1 MKYILLK
8 ICPVI
13 GALFGHGVASAS
25 ASASDLS
32 IFRPA
37 SQKIFEGLKIHFSIC
52 VWFYMEG

>member
-13 GALFGHGVASAS
+13 GALFGHGV

>member
-25 ASASDLS
+25 ASALS

-37 SQKIFEGLKIHFSIC
+37 SQKIFEGLKIHFSVC
-52 VWFYMEG
+52 VWLYMEG